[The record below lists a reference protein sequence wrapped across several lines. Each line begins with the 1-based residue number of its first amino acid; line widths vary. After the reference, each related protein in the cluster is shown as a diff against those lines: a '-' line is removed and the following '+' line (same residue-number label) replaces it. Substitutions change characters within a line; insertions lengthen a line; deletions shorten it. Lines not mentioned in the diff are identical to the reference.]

1 MKTMSLNKSINAMAF
16 SLSALSLSAATV
28 PSTTTHATEGRPNI
42 LYIMS
47 DDHSFQ
53 TIGVYASVLK
63 SYVKTPNI
71 DRIAHEGVKMEN
83 CFVTNSISTP
93 SRAAILTGQ
102 YSHHNQVYTLADE
115 LPAGHPSLAKELQ
128 ANGYQTAI
136 IGKWHIGTQ
145 PEGFDFYSVMPGQGK
160 YENPGFMETG
170 LPFDV
175 KHAIRTQGYC
185 TDVITDKCIDWMEKT
200 DKNKPFFLMCHF
212 KAPHTP
218 FTPAERHRDL
228 YKDVTFPEPDN
239 LYENLDNRPILKS
252 VHNKVAGNRFAN
264 KQLPKA
270 ERVKDAY
277 QEYIRTYLS
286 CIAGIDENVGRLLHY
301 LEEKGELDNTLIIYT
316 SDQGF
321 FMGEH
326 GLTDKRLMY
335 EEALRMPLLIR
346 YPAQIAGKS
355 SCKTFVQ
362 NIDFAPTL
370 LEYAGIPTPDY
381 MDGRSFCA
389 SLSGTPAPDARK
401 TAYYRYWMNFKGY
414 NIPAHYG
421 LRTDRYKLI
430 YFYGQSC
437 GTKGSIDKPD
447 FHPVWEFYDL
457 QKDPK
462 EMKNQYGNKK
472 YQTVIDEL
480 KRTLKETQK
489 EIGDNP

>member
-1 MKTMSLNKSINAMAF
+1 MKTLSF
-16 SLSALSLSAATV
+16 SNGLSMVALSLSTTAIFAA
-28 PSTTTHATEGRPNI
+28 EGKPNI

-63 SYVKTPNI
+63 DYVKTPHI
-71 DRIAHEGVKMEN
+71 DRIAKEGVKMEN

-115 LPAGHPSLAKELQ
+115 LPAGHPSMAKELQ
-128 ANGYQTAI
+128 KGGYQTAI
-136 IGKWHIGTQ
+136 VGKWHIGTQ

-160 YENPGFMETG
+160 YDNPGFMESG
-170 LPFDV
+170 LPFV
-175 KHAIRTQGYC
+175 VQHAVRTKGYC
-185 TDVITDKCIDWMEKT
+185 TDVITDKCIHWLEKA

-218 FTPAERHRDL
+218 FTPAERHKDL
-228 YKDVTFPEPDN
+228 YKGVVFPEPGN
-239 LYENLDNRPILKS
+239 LYENPANRPILKS
-252 VHNKVAGNRFAN
+252 VHNKLAGSRFAN
-264 KQLPKA
+264 KEDSKDDK
-270 ERVKDAY
+270 VKNAY

-286 CIAGIDENVGRLLHY
+286 CIAGIDENVGRLLDY
-301 LEEKGELDNTLIIYT
+301 LEKEGQLDNTIIVYT

-326 GLTDKRLMY
+326 GLVDKRIMY

-346 YPAQIAGKS
+346 YPKMVKPNSTCQA
-355 SCKTFVQ
+355 FVQ

-370 LEYAGIPTPDY
+370 LEFAGISTPTF
-381 MDGRSFCA
+381 MDGRSFCN
-389 SLSGTPAPDARK
+389 SLNGTIAPNARK
-401 TAYYRYWMNFKGY
+401 VAYNRYWMNFKGY

-430 YFYGQSC
+430 YFYGKSC
-437 GTKGSIDKPD
+437 ETNGSIDKPD
-447 FHPVWEFYDL
+447 FQSVWEFYDL
-457 QKDPK
+457 KEDPY
-462 EMKNQYGNKK
+462 EMNNQYTNKK
-472 YQTVIDEL
+472 YQTIINNL
-480 KRTLKETQK
+480 KKTLEQTQK
-489 EIGDNP
+489 EIGDTPN

>member
-1 MKTMSLNKSINAMAF
+1 MKTPLLQKSISTAT
-16 SLSALSLSAATV
+16 LALGTVAAL
-28 PSTTTHATEGRPNI
+28 AAQDRPNI

-63 SYVKTPNI
+63 DYVKTPNI
-71 DRIAHEGVKMEN
+71 DRIAREGVRMDN

-115 LPAGHPSLAKELQ
+115 LPAGHPSMAKELQ
-128 ANGYQTAI
+128 KNGYQTAI
-136 IGKWHIGTQ
+136 VGKWHIGTQ

-160 YENPGFMETG
+160 YEDPGFMESG

-175 KHAIRTQGYC
+175 KHAVRTKGYC
-185 TDVITDKCIDWMEKT
+185 TDVITDKCIDWMEKA

-218 FTPAERHRDL
+218 FTPAERHKDL
-228 YKDVTFPEPDN
+228 YKGITFPEPGN

-252 VHNKVAGNRFAN
+252 VHNKISGGRFAN
-264 KQLPKA
+264 KELPK
-270 ERVKDAY
+270 EDRVKDAY

-286 CIAGIDENVGRLLHY
+286 CIAGIDENVGRLLNN
-301 LEEKGELDNTLIIYT
+301 LEKKGQLDNTIIVYT

-321 FMGEH
+321 YMGEH
-326 GLTDKRLMY
+326 GLVDKRLMY
-335 EEALRMPLLIR
+335 EEALRMPLVIR
-346 YPAQIAGKS
+346 YPKRIPEHTA
-355 SCKTFVQ
+355 CKTFVQ

-370 LEYAGIPTPDY
+370 LEYAGIPTPAY
-381 MDGRSFCA
+381 MDGKSFCA
-389 SLSGTPAPDARK
+389 SLAGKEAPDARK
-401 TAYYRYWMNFKGY
+401 IAYYRYWMNFKGY

-430 YFYGQSC
+430 YFYGKSC
-437 GTKGSIDKPD
+437 GTKGSVDKAG
-447 FHPVWEFYDL
+447 FQPVWEFYDL
-457 QKDPK
+457 QEDPY
-462 EMKNQYGNKK
+462 EMTNQYDNKK
-472 YQTVIDEL
+472 YANVINEL
-480 KRTLKETQK
+480 KETLRQTQK
-489 EIGDNP
+489 EIGDKQ

>member
-1 MKTMSLNKSINAMAF
+1 MKTPFLQKGISTA
-16 SLSALSLSAATV
+16 ALSLGAVATFAA
-28 PSTTTHATEGRPNI
+28 EDRPNI

-63 SYVKTPNI
+63 DYVKTPNI
-71 DRIAHEGVKMEN
+71 DRIAHEGVRMDN

-115 LPAGHPSLAKELQ
+115 LPAGHPSMAKELQ
-128 ANGYQTAI
+128 KNGYQTAI

-160 YENPGFMETG
+160 YENPGFMESG

-175 KHAIRTQGYC
+175 KHAVRTQGYC
-185 TDVITDKCIDWMEKT
+185 TDVITDKCIDWMEKA

-218 FTPAERHRDL
+218 FTPAERHKDL
-228 YKDVTFPEPDN
+228 YKDIVFPEPDN

-252 VHNKVAGNRFAN
+252 VHNKISGGRFAD
-264 KQLPKA
+264 KTLPK
-270 ERVKDAY
+270 EDRVKDAY

-286 CIAGIDENVGRLLHY
+286 CIAGIDENVGRLLEC
-301 LEEKGELDNTLIIYT
+301 LEKNGQLDNTIIVYT

-321 FMGEH
+321 YMGEH
-326 GLTDKRLMY
+326 GLVDKRLMY
-335 EEALRMPLLIR
+335 EEALRMPLVIR
-346 YPAQIAGKS
+346 YPRKIRANTTCQ
-355 SCKTFVQ
+355 TFVQ

-370 LEYAGIPTPDY
+370 LEYAGIRTPGY
-381 MDGRSFCA
+381 MDGKSFCA
-389 SLSGTPAPDARK
+389 SLTGKKAPDARK

-430 YFYGQSC
+430 YFYGKSC
-437 GTKGSIDKPD
+437 GTKGSIDKPG
-447 FHPVWEFYDL
+447 FQPVWEFYDL
-457 QKDPK
+457 QEDPH
-462 EMKNQYGNKK
+462 EMTNQYGNKK
-472 YQTVIDEL
+472 YEKVINE
-480 KRTLKETQK
+480 LKETLRQTQ
-489 EIGDNP
+489 EEVGDKQ